1 MGLRDTVLNILQRW
15 CWILRGTSW
24 CWTVRLRWEENS
36 DQSSHHSACYHID
49 LRPRMPSHWHTA
61 LALALQVGSK
71 PHRQIPAFLLQCE
84 ATLFSFFKRKRSAGH
99 APKKGGGPAVL
110 NRGLGGPLAI
120 PDRGHLAE
128 MPLCI
133 IKGCFYCRSHC
144 CMSHLRRCLLPWVIL
159 AAARLGI
166 A

>member
-1 MGLRDTVLNILQRW
+1 MHHGLARHSFEHSTALVLDFARHELVLDRA
-15 CWILRGTSW
+15 
-24 CWTVRLRWEENS
+24 
-36 DQSSHHSACYHID
+36 SALGGK
-49 LRPRMPSHWHTA
+49 LRPEQPSLSMLPYRPA
-61 LALALQVGSK
+61 PKNAVPLAHCSCACSASK
-71 PHRQIPAFLLQCE
+71 QTTPANTSIF
-84 ATLFSFFKRKRSAGH
+84 AAMRGDTFFKSKRSAGH